1 MIKFIAF
8 LIFLAMISAL
18 LFAAGAFTSNSM
30 NIADWSGVTRGAIAV
45 AWVVIFLKTIAS
57 YDSVKV

>member
-8 LIFLAMISAL
+8 LIFLAIISAL

-30 NIADWSGVTRGAIAV
+30 NIADWSSVTRGAVAA
-45 AWVVIFLKTIAS
+45 AWVAIFLKTIAC
-57 YDSVKV
+57 YDSV

>member
-8 LIFLAMISAL
+8 LIFLAIISAL

-30 NIADWSGVTRGAIAV
+30 NIANWSSVTRGAVAT
-45 AWVVIFLKTIAS
+45 AWVAIFLKTIAS
-57 YDSVKV
+57 YDRV

>member
-30 NIADWSGVTRGAIAV
+30 NIADWSEVTRGAVAV
-45 AWVVIFLKTIAS
+45 AWVVIFLKTIA
-57 YDSVKV
+57 VLRQC